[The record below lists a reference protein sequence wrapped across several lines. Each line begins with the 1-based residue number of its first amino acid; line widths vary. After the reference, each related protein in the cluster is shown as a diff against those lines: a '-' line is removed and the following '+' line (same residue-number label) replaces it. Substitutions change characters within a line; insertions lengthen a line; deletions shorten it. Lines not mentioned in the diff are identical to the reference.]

1 MRILVIN
8 PGATSTKIAVYE
20 DETEVFSAS
29 LSHAP
34 EELSGFSRVVDQLPL
49 RERLVRSALQ
59 NAGYATAS
67 FDAVCSRGGLVR
79 HIPSGT
85 YAIDDQVIH
94 DIYHPPFGEHASSL
108 GPLIAHS
115 IAAEAQLP
123 AYLVDPV
130 SVDELQPLARVTG
143 LDGMERESFFHALN
157 HKAVA
162 RKAALDLGKPY
173 ESLNLIV
180 VHMGGGVS
188 VAAHEKGRVVDV
200 YNVKDEGS
208 FSLDRAGSL
217 PVNALVNLC
226 YSGIGKQ
233 ERHGAQAQKIE
244 LDQPHFFHPL
254 HVKLGDQFVLLAAI
268 NGYVI
273 RERALGNNHP
283 GRMGG
288 GVAVEP
294 FQAHGG
300 IKQAGHG
307 FVGFIQEGQVRLL
320 LKSLFNGHA
329 QIFGHQLGD
338 AVSLD
343 KGNIQGAGHVAHH
356 GSGLHL
362 TKGSDLGH
370 GLLPVFFRNIANNLA
385 APAFAKVH
393 VDIGHADALGI

>member
-8 PGATSTKIAVYE
+8 PGATSTKIAVYQ

-59 NAGYATAS
+59 NAGYTPAS

-115 IAAEAQLP
+115 IATDAQIP
-123 AYLVDPV
+123 AFLVDPV

-157 HKAVA
+157 QKAVA

-208 FSLDRAGSL
+208 FSLDRAGGL

-226 YSGIGKQ
+226 YSGITKQ
-233 ERHGAQAQKIE
+233 DIKRKLSFEAGVFSYLGTHDFREVEKRMLEGDEKATLVYRAMAYQHAKDIGAMAAVLRYDVDAILFTGGIANSERFCAEIA
-244 LDQPHFFHPL
+244 
-254 HVKLGDQFVLLAAI
+254 
-268 NGYVI
+268 GYVEKI
-273 RERALGNNHP
+273 APIHRYPGEEEMRAL
-283 GRMGG
+283 
-288 GVAVEP
+288 
-294 FQAHGG
+294 
-300 IKQAGHG
+300 
-307 FVGFIQEGQVRLL
+307 
-320 LKSLFNGHA
+320 
-329 QIFGHQLGD
+329 
-338 AVSLD
+338 
-343 KGNIQGAGHVAHH
+343 
-356 GSGLHL
+356 
-362 TKGSDLGH
+362 
-370 GLLPVFFRNIANNLA
+370 
-385 APAFAKVH
+385 
-393 VDIGHADALGI
+393 ALGALRVLRGEAAKSYSETIKN

>member
-115 IAAEAQLP
+115 IAAEAQIP

-157 HKAVA
+157 QKAVA

-173 ESLNLIV
+173 ESLNLLV

-208 FSLDRAGSL
+208 FSLDRAGGL

-226 YSGIGKQ
+226 YSGITKQ
-233 ERHGAQAQKIE
+233 DLKRKLSFEAGVFSYLGTRDFREVEKRMLEGDEKATLVYHAMAYQHAKDIGAMAAVLRYDVDAILFTGGIANSERFCAEIA
-244 LDQPHFFHPL
+244 
-254 HVKLGDQFVLLAAI
+254 
-268 NGYVI
+268 GYVEKI
-273 RERALGNNHP
+273 APIHRYPGEKEMRAL
-283 GRMGG
+283 
-288 GVAVEP
+288 
-294 FQAHGG
+294 
-300 IKQAGHG
+300 
-307 FVGFIQEGQVRLL
+307 
-320 LKSLFNGHA
+320 
-329 QIFGHQLGD
+329 
-338 AVSLD
+338 
-343 KGNIQGAGHVAHH
+343 
-356 GSGLHL
+356 
-362 TKGSDLGH
+362 
-370 GLLPVFFRNIANNLA
+370 
-385 APAFAKVH
+385 
-393 VDIGHADALGI
+393 ALGALRVLRGEAAKSYSETINN

>member
-1 MRILVIN
+1 MRLLIIN

-20 DETEVFSAS
+20 DETEAFSS
-29 LSHAP
+29 SILHAQP
-34 EELSGFSRVVDQLPL
+34 ELAGFARVVDQLPL
-49 RERLVRSALQ
+49 RERLVREALRQ
-59 NAGYATAS
+59 AGFFPAS

-115 IAAEAQLP
+115 IAAEAQIP

-157 HKAVA
+157 QKAVA

-208 FSLDRAGSL
+208 FSLDRAGGL

-226 YSGIGKQ
+226 YSGITKQ
-233 ERHGAQAQKIE
+233 DLKRKLSFEAGVFSYLGTRDFREVEKRMLEGDEKATLVYHAMAYQHAKDIGAMAAVLRYDVDAILFTGGIANSERFCAEIA
-244 LDQPHFFHPL
+244 
-254 HVKLGDQFVLLAAI
+254 
-268 NGYVI
+268 GYVEKI
-273 RERALGNNHP
+273 APIHRYPGEEEMRAL
-283 GRMGG
+283 
-288 GVAVEP
+288 
-294 FQAHGG
+294 
-300 IKQAGHG
+300 
-307 FVGFIQEGQVRLL
+307 
-320 LKSLFNGHA
+320 
-329 QIFGHQLGD
+329 
-338 AVSLD
+338 
-343 KGNIQGAGHVAHH
+343 
-356 GSGLHL
+356 
-362 TKGSDLGH
+362 
-370 GLLPVFFRNIANNLA
+370 
-385 APAFAKVH
+385 
-393 VDIGHADALGI
+393 ALGALRVLRGEAAKSYSETINN

>member
-157 HKAVA
+157 QKAVA

-200 YNVKDEGS
+200 YNVRDEGS

-217 PVNALVNLC
+217 PVNAVVNLC
-226 YSGIGKQ
+226 FSGVSKAQIKRTLSFESGVFSYLGTRDFREVERRMLEGDAEATLIFQAMAYQHAKDIGAMAAVLRYAVDAILLTGGIAYSD
-233 ERHGAQAQKIE
+233 RFCAE
-244 LDQPHFFHPL
+244 LS
-254 HVKLGDQFVLLAAI
+254 
-268 NGYVI
+268 GYVAKI
-273 RERALGNNHP
+273 APILRYPGEEEMRSLALGALRVLR
-283 GRMGG
+283 G
-288 GVAVEP
+288 E
-294 FQAHGG
+294 
-300 IKQAGHG
+300 
-307 FVGFIQEGQVRLL
+307 
-320 LKSLFNGHA
+320 
-329 QIFGHQLGD
+329 
-338 AVSLD
+338 
-343 KGNIQGAGHVAHH
+343 
-356 GSGLHL
+356 
-362 TKGSDLGH
+362 
-370 GLLPVFFRNIANNLA
+370 A
-385 APAFAKVH
+385 AKTYPAS
-393 VDIGHADALGI
+393 VD

>member
-115 IAAEAQLP
+115 IAAEAQIP

-157 HKAVA
+157 QKAVA

-208 FSLDRAGSL
+208 FSLDRAGGL

-226 YSGIGKQ
+226 YSGITKQ
-233 ERHGAQAQKIE
+233 DLKRKLSFEAGVFSYLGTRDFREVEKRMLEGDEKATLVYHAMAYQHAKDIGAMAAVLRYDVDAILFTGGIANSERFCAEIA
-244 LDQPHFFHPL
+244 
-254 HVKLGDQFVLLAAI
+254 
-268 NGYVI
+268 GYVGKI
-273 RERALGNNHP
+273 APIHRYPGEEEMRAL
-283 GRMGG
+283 
-288 GVAVEP
+288 
-294 FQAHGG
+294 
-300 IKQAGHG
+300 
-307 FVGFIQEGQVRLL
+307 
-320 LKSLFNGHA
+320 
-329 QIFGHQLGD
+329 
-338 AVSLD
+338 
-343 KGNIQGAGHVAHH
+343 
-356 GSGLHL
+356 
-362 TKGSDLGH
+362 
-370 GLLPVFFRNIANNLA
+370 
-385 APAFAKVH
+385 
-393 VDIGHADALGI
+393 ALGALRVLRGEAAKSYSETINN

>member
-130 SVDELQPLARVTG
+130 SVDELQPLARVSG

-157 HKAVA
+157 QKAVA

-226 YSGIGKQ
+226 YSGITKQ
-233 ERHGAQAQKIE
+233 DLKRKLSFEAGVFSYLGTRDFREVEKRMLEGDEKATLVYHAMAYQHAKDIGAMAAVLRYDVDAILYTGGIANSERFCAEIA
-244 LDQPHFFHPL
+244 
-254 HVKLGDQFVLLAAI
+254 
-268 NGYVI
+268 GYVEKI
-273 RERALGNNHP
+273 APIHRYPGEEEMRAL
-283 GRMGG
+283 
-288 GVAVEP
+288 
-294 FQAHGG
+294 
-300 IKQAGHG
+300 
-307 FVGFIQEGQVRLL
+307 
-320 LKSLFNGHA
+320 
-329 QIFGHQLGD
+329 
-338 AVSLD
+338 
-343 KGNIQGAGHVAHH
+343 
-356 GSGLHL
+356 
-362 TKGSDLGH
+362 
-370 GLLPVFFRNIANNLA
+370 
-385 APAFAKVH
+385 
-393 VDIGHADALGI
+393 ALGALRVLRGEAAKSYSETINN

>member
-20 DETEVFSAS
+20 DETEVFSAT

-115 IAAEAQLP
+115 IAAEAQIP

-157 HKAVA
+157 QKAVA

-208 FSLDRAGSL
+208 FSLDRAGGL

-226 YSGIGKQ
+226 YSGITKQ
-233 ERHGAQAQKIE
+233 DLKRKLSFEAGVFSYLGTRDFREVEKRMLEGDEKATLVYHAMAYQHAKDIGAMAAVLRYDVDAILYTGGIANSERFCAEIA
-244 LDQPHFFHPL
+244 
-254 HVKLGDQFVLLAAI
+254 
-268 NGYVI
+268 GYVEKI
-273 RERALGNNHP
+273 APIHRYPGEEEMRAL
-283 GRMGG
+283 
-288 GVAVEP
+288 
-294 FQAHGG
+294 
-300 IKQAGHG
+300 
-307 FVGFIQEGQVRLL
+307 
-320 LKSLFNGHA
+320 
-329 QIFGHQLGD
+329 
-338 AVSLD
+338 
-343 KGNIQGAGHVAHH
+343 
-356 GSGLHL
+356 
-362 TKGSDLGH
+362 
-370 GLLPVFFRNIANNLA
+370 
-385 APAFAKVH
+385 
-393 VDIGHADALGI
+393 ALGALRVLRGEAAKSYSETINN

>member
-115 IAAEAQLP
+115 IAAEAQIP

-157 HKAVA
+157 QKAVA

-208 FSLDRAGSL
+208 FSLDRAGGL

-226 YSGIGKQ
+226 YSGITKQ
-233 ERHGAQAQKIE
+233 DLKRKLSFEAGVFSYLGTRDFREVEKRMLEGDEKATLVYHAMAYQHAKDIGAMAAVLRYDVDAILFTGGIANSERFCAEIA
-244 LDQPHFFHPL
+244 
-254 HVKLGDQFVLLAAI
+254 
-268 NGYVI
+268 GYVEKI
-273 RERALGNNHP
+273 APIHRYPGEEEMRAL
-283 GRMGG
+283 
-288 GVAVEP
+288 
-294 FQAHGG
+294 
-300 IKQAGHG
+300 
-307 FVGFIQEGQVRLL
+307 
-320 LKSLFNGHA
+320 
-329 QIFGHQLGD
+329 
-338 AVSLD
+338 
-343 KGNIQGAGHVAHH
+343 
-356 GSGLHL
+356 
-362 TKGSDLGH
+362 
-370 GLLPVFFRNIANNLA
+370 
-385 APAFAKVH
+385 
-393 VDIGHADALGI
+393 ALGALRVLRGEAAKSYSETISN

>member
-20 DETEVFSAS
+20 DEAEVFSAS

-157 HKAVA
+157 QKAVA

-208 FSLDRAGSL
+208 FSLDRAGGL

-226 YSGIGKQ
+226 YSGITKQ
-233 ERHGAQAQKIE
+233 DLKRKLSFEAGVFSYLGTRDFREVEKRMLEGDEKATLVYHAMAYQHAKDIGAMAAVLRYDVDAILFTGGIANSERFCAEIA
-244 LDQPHFFHPL
+244 
-254 HVKLGDQFVLLAAI
+254 
-268 NGYVI
+268 GYVEKI
-273 RERALGNNHP
+273 APIHRYPGEEEMRAL
-283 GRMGG
+283 
-288 GVAVEP
+288 
-294 FQAHGG
+294 
-300 IKQAGHG
+300 
-307 FVGFIQEGQVRLL
+307 
-320 LKSLFNGHA
+320 
-329 QIFGHQLGD
+329 
-338 AVSLD
+338 
-343 KGNIQGAGHVAHH
+343 
-356 GSGLHL
+356 
-362 TKGSDLGH
+362 
-370 GLLPVFFRNIANNLA
+370 
-385 APAFAKVH
+385 
-393 VDIGHADALGI
+393 ALGALRVLRGEAAKSYSETINN

>member
-157 HKAVA
+157 QKAVA

-173 ESLNLIV
+173 EALNLIV

-208 FSLDRAGSL
+208 FSLDRAGGL

-226 YSGIGKQ
+226 YSGITKQ
-233 ERHGAQAQKIE
+233 DLKRKLSFEAGVFSYLGTRDFREVEKRMLEGDEKATLVYHAMAYQHAKDIGAMAAVLRYDVDAILFTGGIANSERFCAEIA
-244 LDQPHFFHPL
+244 
-254 HVKLGDQFVLLAAI
+254 
-268 NGYVI
+268 GYVEKI
-273 RERALGNNHP
+273 APIHRYPGEEEMRAL
-283 GRMGG
+283 
-288 GVAVEP
+288 
-294 FQAHGG
+294 
-300 IKQAGHG
+300 
-307 FVGFIQEGQVRLL
+307 
-320 LKSLFNGHA
+320 
-329 QIFGHQLGD
+329 
-338 AVSLD
+338 
-343 KGNIQGAGHVAHH
+343 
-356 GSGLHL
+356 
-362 TKGSDLGH
+362 
-370 GLLPVFFRNIANNLA
+370 
-385 APAFAKVH
+385 
-393 VDIGHADALGI
+393 ALGALRVLRGEAAKSYSETINN